1 MERLRDEAL
10 RFFRIAY
17 EMQMRGHLEQA
28 AAHYKKS
35 LEIAPTAEAH
45 TFLGWTYS
53 MMGRLEE
60 AIAECRRAIQLDS
73 DFGNPYNDI
82 GVYLMEMG
90 KLEEAIPWL
99 RRAMSAP
106 RYENREFPH
115 ANLGLI
121 FERKLLWP
129 RALEHYEAALAI
141 RPDYTVARNAAE
153 RLRAN
158 LN

>member
-10 RFFRIAY
+10 RFFRMAY
-17 EMQMRGHLEQA
+17 QMQMRGNLEQA
-28 AAHYKKS
+28 IAHYKRS
-35 LEIAPTAEAH
+35 LEIEPTAEAH

-53 MMGRLEE
+53 MMGRLDE
-60 AIAECRRAIQLDS
+60 AIAECRRAIKLDP

-82 GVYLMEMG
+82 GVYLIEKG
-90 KLEEAIPWL
+90 QIDDAIPWL
-99 RRAMSAP
+99 KSAMEAL
-106 RYENREFPH
+106 RYENREFPY

-121 FERKLLWP
+121 YERKLLWP
-129 RALEHYEAALAI
+129 LALACYERALAV
-141 RPDYTVARNAAE
+141 RPDYSLARQAVE